1 MSVATAKRRKW
12 TYFITPLG
20 VLLAVAV
27 GILAYY
33 HERDTR
39 EGFYEIGDTGQAE
52 RIDLGVVVQR
62 VDAPARELVLQ
73 VLVSPHGA
81 VRDGGDERA
90 AAKDLVV
97 DSSSV
102 AAVPLRFRAGERIS
116 AKELRVPLDDGVV
129 SDFPFDRYRT
139 QLYFEVTAGGTHVP
153 TTMNYAD
160 HDPFFLSRVTGGDA
174 ADGEVRAD
182 LLIKRSR
189 STFILAWFQ
198 VIVMW
203 ALALSV
209 LAGALHIVRRRLGLV
224 WPALGWMAA
233 TLFALVGFRNAAP
246 GLPPIGS
253 MIDYCAF
260 FWAEA
265 VITLALVMVV
275 VKGIRLKQKAPA

>member
-1 MSVATAKRRKW
+1 MRRW
-12 TYFITPLG
+12 PYVLAPLG
-20 VLLAVAV
+20 VLLAVLF

-39 EGFYEIGDTGQAE
+39 EGFYELGDTAAAD
-52 RIDLGVVVQR
+52 RVDVSVYVQR

-73 VLVSPHGA
+73 LHITPRGA
-81 VRDGGDERA
+81 FSDNGDERSA
-90 AAKDLVV
+90 GKELVV

-102 AAVPLRFRAGERIS
+102 ATAPLRFKPGERIP
-116 AKELRVPLDDGVV
+116 ARELRIPLDDGVV

-139 QLYFEVTAGGTHVP
+139 TLYFEVTAGGSPVP
-153 TTMNYAD
+153 TTLSYAD
-160 HDPFFLSRVTGGDA
+160 HDPFFLSRVVSGAAEDGG
-174 ADGEVRAD
+174 VSAD

-198 VIVMW
+198 VVVMW

-209 LAGALHIVRRRLGLV
+209 LAGALHIVRRGLGMV

-265 VITLALVMVV
+265 VITLALVLVV
-275 VKGIRLKQKAPA
+275 VKGVRRKS